1 MKTNKADIDVVK
13 SKLNDIVELWC
24 VLNTYKG
31 DPRALKIMGLI
42 SEFIHKEVLLKR
54 WNELHP
60 LKKDPTE
67 SLYKIPFQDDPAYM
81 AKRRVIIQRLL
92 S

>member
-60 LKKDPTE
+60 LKKE
-67 SLYKIPFQDDPAYM
+67 
-81 AKRRVIIQRLL
+81 RLL
-92 S
+92 SRDYYHKNYGKICIVRAHIYQGRN